1 MSKSSTI
8 EKLKSMKFTAM
19 AEKFIE
25 QIEDAAN
32 YNQLGFEDRMELLVD
47 AEWNRRQANKLSR
60 YIKAAGFAVSNAN
73 IEGIEYHEDR
83 HLDKAEILRFA
94 TCNYIDEEHHIILM
108 GATGTGKSYIGCAL
122 GNAACRKFYKVK
134 YVRMPELLDEL
145 KVARGC
151 GEFKKAVR
159 IYKKVDLLVMDEWLI
174 KKLSHTEAYDL
185 LEIIEARSQR
195 GSTIFC
201 TQYEPKGWYSRINT
215 NEEEDSPIADA
226 IMDRIIHNA
235 YQVMICGDISMR
247 DRHGLRRDG
256 SKNV

>member
-32 YNQLGFEDRMELLVD
+32 YNQLGFEDRMGLLVD

-60 YIKAAGFAVSNAN
+60 YIKAAGFTVSNAN

-151 GEFKKAVR
+151 GEFNKAVR

-247 DRHGLRRDG
+247 DRHGLKKGRF
-256 SKNV
+256 

>member
-247 DRHGLRRDG
+247 DRHGLKKGRF
-256 SKNV
+256 

>member
-32 YNQLGFEDRMELLVD
+32 YNQLGFEDRMGLLVD

-247 DRHGLRRDG
+247 DRHGLKKGRF
-256 SKNV
+256 

>member
-32 YNQLGFEDRMELLVD
+32 YNQLGFEDRMGLLVD

-151 GEFKKAVR
+151 GEFNKAVR

-247 DRHGLRRDG
+247 DRHGLKKGRF
-256 SKNV
+256 

>member
-8 EKLKSMKFTAM
+8 EKLKSMKFNAM

-32 YNQLGFEDRMELLVD
+32 YNQLGFEDRMGLLVD

-60 YIKAAGFAVSNAN
+60 YIKAAGFTISNAN

-108 GATGTGKSYIGCAL
+108 GATGTGKSYIGCAF

-151 GEFKKAVR
+151 GEFNKAVR

-247 DRHGLRRDG
+247 DRHGLKKGRF
-256 SKNV
+256 

>member
-1 MSKSSTI
+1 
-8 EKLKSMKFTAM
+8 
-19 AEKFIE
+19 
-25 QIEDAAN
+25 
-32 YNQLGFEDRMELLVD
+32 
-47 AEWNRRQANKLSR
+47 
-60 YIKAAGFAVSNAN
+60 
-73 IEGIEYHEDR
+73 
-83 HLDKAEILRFA
+83 
-94 TCNYIDEEHHIILM
+94 
-108 GATGTGKSYIGCAL
+108 
-122 GNAACRKFYKVK
+122 
-134 YVRMPELLDEL
+134 MPELLDEL

-247 DRHGLRRDG
+247 DRHGLKKGRF
-256 SKNV
+256 

>member
-32 YNQLGFEDRMELLVD
+32 YNQLGFEDRMGLLVD

-151 GEFKKAVR
+151 GEFNKAVR

>member
-8 EKLKSMKFTAM
+8 EKLKSMKFNAM

-32 YNQLGFEDRMELLVD
+32 YNQLGFEDRMGLLVD

-60 YIKAAGFAVSNAN
+60 YIKAAGFTISNAN

-151 GEFKKAVR
+151 GEFNKAVR

-215 NEEEDSPIADA
+215 NEDEDSPIADA

-247 DRHGLRRDG
+247 DRHGLKKGRF
-256 SKNV
+256 

>member
-32 YNQLGFEDRMELLVD
+32 YNQLGFEDRMGLLVD

-60 YIKAAGFAVSNAN
+60 YIKAAGFTVSNAN

-134 YVRMPELLDEL
+134 YVRMPELLDGL

-151 GEFKKAVR
+151 GEFNKAVR

-247 DRHGLRRDG
+247 DRHGLKKGRF
-256 SKNV
+256 